1 MERTVATLRMSSRQ
15 NVDASIF
22 KKKMTYM
29 KATKVKFSDQKEKDA
44 SSESDLWSHISD
56 LENLEEKSAGSSDSQ
71 GLT

>member
-29 KATKVKFSDQKEKDA
+29 KATKVKFSD
-44 SSESDLWSHISD
+44 
-56 LENLEEKSAGSSDSQ
+56 
-71 GLT
+71 